1 MSNETRLRQPRAFVT
16 SARLTSLAVSALF
29 AVQLAAGPAAADN
42 KMGYQIVTPEQAS
55 ALPRAG
61 GSLGMK
67 IGPEEMID
75 SEGLH
80 FAVLKVEG
88 VQPSSPA
95 AQAGLKVGDQIIA
108 VNSRVF
114 PNVAAFAGY
123 VGSVPPGQQ
132 IEIDFMPAG
141 GGPKQA
147 QRVGVTVGEAGHA
160 VPPHQD
166 APQSG
171 GRSTGDNVAVGL
183 GAAAIFGCYEY
194 NCYSRLKEKI
204 AEERAKKLPRGPTP
218 PVTTAAPQPQ

>member
-1 MSNETRLRQPRAFVT
+1 MSSRTTRLAA
-16 SARLTSLAVSALF
+16 SAWV
-29 AVQLAAGPAAADN
+29 AVQIAAGPAAADN
-42 KMGYQIVTPEQAS
+42 KMGYQMVSAEQAS
-55 ALPRAG
+55 AMPRAG

-80 FAVLKVEG
+80 FAVLKVER
-88 VQPSSPA
+88 VQPDSPA
-95 AQAGLKVGDQIIA
+95 AQASLKVGDQIIA
-108 VNSRVF
+108 VNGRVF
-114 PNVAAFAGY
+114 PTVAAFAGY
-123 VGSVPPGQQ
+123 VGSIPPGKQ
-132 IEIDFMPAG
+132 IEVDFMPAG

-147 QRVGVTVGEAGHA
+147 QRVGVTVGEAGRA
-160 VPPHQD
+160 APPHQD
-166 APQSG
+166 APRGNG
-171 GRSTGDNVAVGL
+171 GLSTGDKVAIGL